1 MRVYIFIVL
10 TPELQTEYVEDNV
23 VVFSYLY
30 SVFQELSLNLGKRSI
45 MIIVVSL
52 LNTFEASSIF

>member
-1 MRVYIFIVL
+1 MRVYIFIAL
-10 TPELQTEYVEDNV
+10 APELQTEYVEDNV

-30 SVFQELSLNLGKRSI
+30 SVFQGLSLNLGKRSI
-45 MIIVVSL
+45 MIIVMSL